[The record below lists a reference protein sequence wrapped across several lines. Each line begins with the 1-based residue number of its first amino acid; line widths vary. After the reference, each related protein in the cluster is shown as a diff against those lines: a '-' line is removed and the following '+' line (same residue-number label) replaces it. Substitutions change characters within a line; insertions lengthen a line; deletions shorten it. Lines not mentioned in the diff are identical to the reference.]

1 MSMRA
6 KVCEI
11 IHSRPGITQLELA
24 RAIYGPLAY
33 TGLVKAICRQLLDDG
48 YVVRTGK
55 GGPQDPFT
63 YEWVGKQQVLSPD
76 HCSGLMSPTACRQHN
91 LSM

>member
-1 MSMRA
+1 LDKMRREPSVSMRA

-24 RAIYGPLAY
+24 RAGPLAY

-48 YVVRTGK
+48 YVARTGK
-55 GGPQDPFT
+55 GGPQDPSLT
-63 YEWVGKQQVLSPD
+63 NGLAS
-76 HCSGLMSPTACRQHN
+76 SGCLAPITARR
-91 LSM
+91 